1 MAAAATGFVSGIC
14 LAVATIDG
22 VRSQGLAR
30 MLLATVVVGF
40 FPTVVV
46 TLAVLPILRRW
57 MGSSEERSR
66 RDGEAT
72 AEQRRQMTEE
82 FERRS
87 AALSDREEAVNRHS
101 ALNQA
106 QYRTLIEQLREA
118 RAERDQALAQRDQ
131 LQTDFD
137 VLAGEYNGMVLG
149 EVDQRASQFTRPRRS
164 RPAPPRERQR
174 ERGTGEAPRVPQ
186 IGRQAEPEH
195 HARPAEG

>member
-46 TLAVLPILRRW
+46 TLVILPILRRW
-57 MGSSEERSR
+57 IFRSEDRSR
-66 RDGEAT
+66 RDAEAM

-87 AALSDREEAVNRHS
+87 AALSDREETVNRHS

-106 QYRTLIEQLREA
+106 QYRTLIEQLQDA
-118 RAERDQALAQRDQ
+118 RAERNQALAQLDQ

-149 EVDQRASQFTRPRRS
+149 EVDQAAAQFARPRRA
-164 RPAPPRERQR
+164 RPTPARERQR
-174 ERGTGEAPRVPQ
+174 ERGDSPRVPQ